1 MCSAVAANTHKAFH
15 VCILVCQSH
24 VFALIQ
30 CSPAS
35 MTNTIV
41 LFFLCTA
48 ILLPLYGKGKNVIV
62 LLC

>member
-1 MCSAVAANTHKAFH
+1 MCSAVAANTHKVFH

-41 LFFLCTA
+41 LFF
-48 ILLPLYGKGKNVIV
+48 YV
-62 LLC
+62 LVYCYPCMERGRT